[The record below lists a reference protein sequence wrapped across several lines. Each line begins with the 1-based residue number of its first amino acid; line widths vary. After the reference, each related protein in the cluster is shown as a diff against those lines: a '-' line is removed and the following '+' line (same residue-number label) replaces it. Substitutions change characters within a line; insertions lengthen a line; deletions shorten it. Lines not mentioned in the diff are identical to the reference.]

1 MSFEWQPMEAFV
13 SSSSAGGTVGIIV
26 LAAGG
31 SARMGVPKQLL
42 LYRGQ
47 SLLRRAMETAVATV
61 CRPMAM
67 VLGANAE
74 RLCDEAKQ
82 LPVHVAENKRWEEGI
97 GSSLQIG
104 IETLVAADGGV
115 EAEVIMLCDQP
126 LVSAR
131 NINELVEVYRRTSQ
145 PIVASAYGETVG
157 VPALFTRCLFTELA
171 ALKGSEGAKQI
182 IAKHAHEVH
191 RIALP
196 AGAIDV
202 DTPRD
207 YEQLSSMTENTNI

>member
-1 MSFEWQPMEAFV
+1 MSFEGATDGRLRQFKQCRRNGRHHR
-13 SSSSAGGTVGIIV
+13 AGGRRLDTH
-26 LAAGG
+26 G
-31 SARMGVPKQLL
+31 SAETLL
-42 LYRGQ
+42 LYRGR

-61 CRPMAM
+61 CRPVVV
-67 VLGANAE
+67 VLGANAD

-82 LPVHVAENKRWEEGI
+82 LPVHVAENKRWKEGM
-97 GSSLQIG
+97 GSSIQIG
-104 IETLVAADGGV
+104 FATLVAADGGL
-115 EAEVIMLCDQP
+115 EAGVIMLCAQP
-126 LVSAR
+126 LVYAQ
-131 NINELVEVYRRTSQ
+131 NINELVDVYRRTND

-157 VPALFTRCLFTELA
+157 VPALFARNLFTELA

-191 RIALP
+191 RISLP

-207 YEQLSSMTENTNI
+207 YEQLSLLTENTNI